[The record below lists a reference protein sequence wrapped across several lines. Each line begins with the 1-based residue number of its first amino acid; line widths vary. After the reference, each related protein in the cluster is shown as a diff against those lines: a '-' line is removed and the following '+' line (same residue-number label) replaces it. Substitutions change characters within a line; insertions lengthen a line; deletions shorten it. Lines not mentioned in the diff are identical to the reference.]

1 MRKKNICVVN
11 DGVAKGTI
19 LYLVSAGKKVYTNN
33 GIFVSTKAIE
43 WGKGMTGLIN
53 LMEETVLKK
62 IDQLWPGTNYCKCE
76 QCRMD
81 IATYALNRL
90 PAQYVQSLKG
100 KVLYR
105 FESNSMQRD
114 IEVTVAV
121 GQGIE
126 IVGKSPHKNVK
137 ADTDEAATASAAAN
151 ANAAGGGQ

>member
-1 MRKKNICVVN
+1 M
-11 DGVAKGTI
+11 A
-19 LYLVSAGKKVYTNN
+19 
-33 GIFVSTKAIE
+33 E
-43 WGKGMTGLIN
+43 LIN

-76 QCRMD
+76 QCRLD

-90 PAQYVQSLKG
+90 PAQYVQSMKG

-105 FESNSMQRD
+105 FEANSMQRD

-126 IVGKSPHKNVK
+126 VVGKSPHKN
-137 ADTDEAATASAAAN
+137 AN
-151 ANAAGGGQ
+151 ANRNEAEKADNGANTNGVAAGGN

>member
-1 MRKKNICVVN
+1 
-11 DGVAKGTI
+11 
-19 LYLVSAGKKVYTNN
+19 
-33 GIFVSTKAIE
+33 
-43 WGKGMTGLIN
+43 MTGLIN

-62 IDQLWPGTNYCKCE
+62 IDQLWQGTNYCKCE

-121 GQGIE
+121 SQGIE
-126 IVGKSPHKNVK
+126 IVGKSPHKN
-137 ADTDEAATASAAAN
+137 ARANIDEALSGSMVAAGSGTAAAAVQGTAAGNGSAAA
-151 ANAAGGGQ
+151 AVQGTAAGNGSAAAAVQVTAAGSGGAAVV

>member
-1 MRKKNICVVN
+1 
-11 DGVAKGTI
+11 
-19 LYLVSAGKKVYTNN
+19 
-33 GIFVSTKAIE
+33 
-43 WGKGMTGLIN
+43 MTELIN

-62 IDQLWPGTNYCKCE
+62 IDQLWPGTDYCKCE

-105 FESNSMQRD
+105 FEANSMQRD

-121 GQGIE
+121 GKGIE
-126 IVGKSPHKNVK
+126 IVGQSPHK
-137 ADTDEAATASAAAN
+137 DTNANIDEAAKTSDSADLNEAAKASEGVKSNEAAKASVGAN
-151 ANAAGGGQ
+151 PNGATDTNGGADPGEDANT

>member
-1 MRKKNICVVN
+1 M
-11 DGVAKGTI
+11 A
-19 LYLVSAGKKVYTNN
+19 
-33 GIFVSTKAIE
+33 E
-43 WGKGMTGLIN
+43 LIN
-53 LMEETVLKK
+53 LMEETVLRK

-76 QCRMD
+76 QCRLD

-90 PAQYVQSLKG
+90 PAQYVQSMKG

-126 IVGKSPHKNVK
+126 IVGKSPHKN
-137 ADTDEAATASAAAN
+137 ANTNANGNEAASGNEAG
-151 ANAAGGGQ
+151 ANAAAGE

>member
-1 MRKKNICVVN
+1 M
-11 DGVAKGTI
+11 A
-19 LYLVSAGKKVYTNN
+19 
-33 GIFVSTKAIE
+33 E
-43 WGKGMTGLIN
+43 LIN
-53 LMEETVLKK
+53 LMEETVLRK

-76 QCRMD
+76 QCRLD

-90 PAQYVQSLKG
+90 PAQYVQSMKG

-126 IVGKSPHKNVK
+126 IVGKSPHKNAK
-137 ADTDEAATASAAAN
+137 AGLDESAAAN
-151 ANAAGGGQ
+151 AAGGTTETDAATETGVAGNAV

>member
-1 MRKKNICVVN
+1 M
-11 DGVAKGTI
+11 
-19 LYLVSAGKKVYTNN
+19 VYTINN
-33 GIFVSTKAIE
+33 IFFSIKAFD

-62 IDQLWPGTNYCKCE
+62 IDQLWPGTDYCKCE

-126 IVGKSPHKNVK
+126 IVGKSPHKNAKANVDETTDTNGGTNADGA
-137 ADTDEAATASAAAN
+137 ADTNVGAN
-151 ANAAGGGQ
+151 ADTAAGGSQ

>member
-1 MRKKNICVVN
+1 
-11 DGVAKGTI
+11 
-19 LYLVSAGKKVYTNN
+19 
-33 GIFVSTKAIE
+33 
-43 WGKGMTGLIN
+43 MTGLIN
-53 LMEETVLKK
+53 LMEETVLRK

-76 QCRMD
+76 QCRLD

-90 PAQYVQSLKG
+90 PAQYVQSMKG

-126 IVGKSPHKNVK
+126 IVGKSPHKNAK
-137 ADTDEAATASAAAN
+137 AGLDETAAGDAADGKPAETGTAAGVGAATAGN
-151 ANAAGGGQ
+151 AV

>member
-1 MRKKNICVVN
+1 
-11 DGVAKGTI
+11 
-19 LYLVSAGKKVYTNN
+19 
-33 GIFVSTKAIE
+33 
-43 WGKGMTGLIN
+43 MTGLIN
-53 LMEETVLKK
+53 LMEETVLRK
-62 IDQLWPGTNYCKCE
+62 IDQLWPGTDYCKCE

-105 FESNSMQRD
+105 FEANSMQRD

-126 IVGKSPHKNVK
+126 IVGKSPHKN
-137 ADTDEAATASAAAN
+137 ANANIDEAAGTDGGSGGTVGMN
-151 ANAAGGGQ
+151 AAAGGDH